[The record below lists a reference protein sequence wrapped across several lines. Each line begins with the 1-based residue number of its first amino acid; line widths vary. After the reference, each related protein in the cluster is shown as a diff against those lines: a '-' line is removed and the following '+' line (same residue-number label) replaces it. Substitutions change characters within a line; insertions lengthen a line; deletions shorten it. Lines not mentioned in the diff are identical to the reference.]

1 MPKYADTSNY
11 TEDEIRF
18 WAWLTEKQNVSFTT
32 LRGLEFTISIKGNE
46 LFIDRKKKG
55 LTRATVNIALRKA
68 REIGVIRKTPK
79 ELGTFGASY
88 LMPIFVLYGA
98 VENLIPRKA
107 CVNSDT
113 DDLFPG
119 F

>member
-18 WAWLTEKQNVSFTT
+18 WDWLTERQNVPFTT
-32 LRGLEFTISIKGNE
+32 LRGLEFTVSIKGNE

-88 LMPIFVLYGA
+88 LMPLFVSYGA
-98 VENLIPRKA
+98 VKNLIPQK
-107 CVNSDT
+107 SGIKLDM